1 MEPQICIFTFE
12 ITLVCKDFTQKLQVP
27 AYLKI
32 FKGSDCE
39 KNAYFA
45 NFNALFHI
53 CLLKLRTLKNTV
65 SSKSL
70 NYVQVKFYNQ

>member
-32 FKGSDCE
+32 FKGSDC
-39 KNAYFA
+39 KKKMLTLQILIPFFIFA
-45 NFNALFHI
+45 
-53 CLLKLRTLKNTV
+53 C
-65 SSKSL
+65 
-70 NYVQVKFYNQ
+70 